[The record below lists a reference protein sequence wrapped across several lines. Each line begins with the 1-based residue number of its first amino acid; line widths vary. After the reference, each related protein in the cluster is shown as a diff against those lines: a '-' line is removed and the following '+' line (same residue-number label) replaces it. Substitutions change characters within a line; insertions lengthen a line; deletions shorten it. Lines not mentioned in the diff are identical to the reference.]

1 MKSKFIRPGF
11 SCTSGKPVLRNY
23 KNSVCPLIVL
33 GSRCSLLAVK
43 LALDTTSTLWLLCFL
58 LGMIR
63 EFIFIY

>member
-23 KNSVCPLIVL
+23 KNSVCRQIVL

-43 LALDTTSTLWLLCFL
+43 LALDTTSTRWSLRFL
-58 LGMIR
+58 LGMMSK
-63 EFIFIY
+63 FIFIC